1 MADHKIVE
9 RSTIQAP
16 YPAAILEMAFDGC
29 LEVDSKF
36 LITGWNPGAEGMFG
50 WARGEVVGKQV
61 ELIVSPRHR
70 EAFLSSLAAA
80 PKEPLPTRALHRDGR
95 TFSTELFLCPRTSG
109 ADHGVTIFVRDLTS
123 QEQLRNLLAE
133 RDNDRA
139 ILNFIEDGYAEL
151 DLQGNHQWVND
162 AFCRIFNRK
171 REEVLDPSY
180 QKITHRPV
188 SVNIRELYK
197 KVYQTGEPVT
207 AFEYEYAPGRFC
219 ETTVSLKRGENGQ
232 PTGFVT
238 LIRET
243 TKRKQ
248 HEQELAMAKDAA
260 DGANR
265 AKSAFLAN
273 MSHEIRTPM
282 NAIIGMTSLLLDRDL
297 DAESVDYVETI
308 RGASDSLL
316 AIINDVLDFS
326 KIESGK
332 LEFESQPLDL
342 VKCAEDAVDLL
353 SRRAAEKGLE
363 LVVDVHPSVPR
374 WIFGDVTRLRQILVN
389 LVSNAVK
396 FTAAGEVVLTVQP
409 YLNGTQEPRIHFAVR
424 DTGCGI
430 PADRL
435 DRLFHSFSQIDTSTT
450 RNYGGT
456 GLGLAISKRLTEM
469 MSGSIWVQSEIGKGS
484 VFQFTIPQKVAA
496 PEEGASAVG
505 VSWSGKR
512 ILVVDDNAT
521 NRRILTTQLLKWELQ
536 PLSAATPDEAI
547 HLLWRER
554 VDLALVDFEMPAM
567 NGVELA
573 RRLKELGLISGTRM
587 VLCSSSGISQREM
600 LGDTENNPFDAFLTK
615 PIRSDQLKDVM
626 ARLLGGAP
634 APARS
639 SSGGIDT
646 SLAAQRPLR
655 ILLAEDNVVNQK
667 VAVRLLERMGYRPD
681 VASNGLEALDAVH
694 RQRYDVVLMDVQ
706 MPEMDGLEASRRITS
721 EVDAAKRP
729 RLIALTANVLQGAE
743 QTCLEAGMDDY
754 LTKPLD
760 LVHLRDALLRCVSRR
775 SSAEFI
781 PTTAR

>member
-1 MADHKIVE
+1 
-9 RSTIQAP
+9 
-16 YPAAILEMAFDGC
+16 
-29 LEVDSKF
+29 
-36 LITGWNPGAEGMFG
+36 
-50 WARGEVVGKQV
+50 
-61 ELIVSPRHR
+61 
-70 EAFLSSLAAA
+70 
-80 PKEPLPTRALHRDGR
+80 
-95 TFSTELFLCPRTSG
+95 
-109 ADHGVTIFVRDLTS
+109 
-123 QEQLRNLLAE
+123 
-133 RDNDRA
+133 
-139 ILNFIEDGYAEL
+139 
-151 DLQGNHQWVND
+151 
-162 AFCRIFNRK
+162 
-171 REEVLDPSY
+171 
-180 QKITHRPV
+180 
-188 SVNIRELYK
+188 
-197 KVYQTGEPVT
+197 
-207 AFEYEYAPGRFC
+207 
-219 ETTVSLKRGENGQ
+219 
-232 PTGFVT
+232 
-238 LIRET
+238 
-243 TKRKQ
+243 
-248 HEQELAMAKDAA
+248 
-260 DGANR
+260 
-265 AKSAFLAN
+265 

-332 LEFESQPLDL
+332 LEFENQPLDL

-409 YLNGTQEPRIHFAVR
+409 YSNGIEEPRIHFAVR

-435 DRLFHSFSQIDTSTT
+435 DRLFQSFSQVDASTT
-450 RNYGGT
+450 RNHGGT
-456 GLGLAISKRLTEM
+456 GLGLAISKRLTDL
-469 MSGSIWVQSEIGKGS
+469 MSGSIWVQSETGKGS
-484 VFQFTIPQKVAA
+484 VFQFTIPQKVASPEDEA
-496 PEEGASAVG
+496 PAVG

-512 ILVVDDNAT
+512 ILIVDDNAT
-521 NRRILTTQLLKWELQ
+521 NRRILATQLLKWDLQ

-554 VDLALVDFEMPAM
+554 VDLALVDYEMPVM

-573 RRLKELGLISGTRM
+573 RRLKDLGLISGTKM

-615 PIRSDQLKDVM
+615 PTRSDQLKDVLG
-626 ARLLGGAP
+626 RLLGGAP
-634 APARS
+634 AAARPS
-639 SSGGIDT
+639 SSAIDT

-681 VASNGLEALDAVH
+681 VASNGLEALEAVH

-729 RLIALTANVLQGAE
+729 RLIALTANVLKGAE

-760 LVHLRDALLRCVSRR
+760 LVHLRDALLRCDAQR
-775 SSAEFI
+775 SSGEFT
-781 PTTAR
+781 PTAAR